1 MSTVKIIFAGPVGAG
16 KTTAIAA
23 ISDITPFTTEEFA
36 TDEVRDIK
44 SKTTVAMDYGM
55 MKLDSGERIH
65 LYGTPGQERFNFM
78 WEILA
83 DGAIG
88 LVLLLRNSN
97 DDPLAD
103 LKTYLDNFKDLIK
116 KTGVAIGVTHIEEN
130 RKISLDDYV
139 KVLHERNIIAPVF
152 EIDGRNKNDII
163 TLTQALLFTLDP
175 GLTH

>member
-16 KTTAIAA
+16 KTTAIGA
-23 ISDITPFTTEEFA
+23 ISDITPFATEEYA

-44 SKTTVAMDYGM
+44 DKTTVAMDYGM
-55 MKLDSGERIH
+55 MKLSSGERIH

-88 LVLLLRNSN
+88 LILLLRNNNPS
-97 DDPLAD
+97 PLED
-103 LKTYLDNFKDLIK
+103 LTSYLDGFSDLIK
-116 KTGVAIGVTHIEEN
+116 KTGIAIGITHMEEN
-130 RKISLDDYV
+130 RETSIDDYV
-139 KVLHERNIIAPVF
+139 NILSSRNITAPVF
-152 EIDGRNKNDII
+152 EIDARNKNDII
-163 TLTQALLFTLDP
+163 LLTQALLFTLDP